1 MAELSEP
8 RGDGA
13 LAGSHVSGLATV
25 KVPPRSRQVRGRRL
39 AVLEPQEPFFLA
51 VAKISTSSIRAMASP
66 ALSFLSEKDSAS
78 LLGQFLIRAPEAGS
92 GVAPMAPSP
101 HDAVKDDLGVRMQQ
115 GSPQARLCAK
125 KDSRTH
131 RKHGV
136 GWVLL
141 TESPRAGEA
150 ALESPPPC
158 GMARRR
164 ISETQAQARAPA
176 SADVC
181 LRLVAS
187 SSFPWVHLG
196 SRSLSLR
203 N

>member
-1 MAELSEP
+1 
-8 RGDGA
+8 
-13 LAGSHVSGLATV
+13 
-25 KVPPRSRQVRGRRL
+25 
-39 AVLEPQEPFFLA
+39 
-51 VAKISTSSIRAMASP
+51 MASP
-66 ALSFLSEKDSAS
+66 ALSFLSEKGAAS

-92 GVAPMAPSP
+92 GVAPTAPSP

-115 GSPQARLCAK
+115 GLPRAR
-125 KDSRTH
+125 R
-131 RKHGV
+131 RKHWV
-136 GWVLL
+136 VWVLL

-181 LRLVAS
+181 LRLVAP

-196 SRSLSLR
+196 SRSVSLR